1 MFFIACQ
8 SEDVYDN
15 ALNSSY
21 TGWNLQNRKILLIFL
36 SNLQEP
42 VFVGVPELLTI
53 DYQFFGKVKVY
64 GEIFSNDYY
73 YLCI

>member
-15 ALNSSY
+15 ALNSSW
-21 TGWNLQNRKILLIFL
+21 TGWNLKNRKILLIFL
-36 SNLQEP
+36 NNLQKP

-64 GEIFSNDYY
+64 DEIFSNDY
-73 YLCI
+73 LCT

>member
-15 ALNSSY
+15 ALNYSW
-21 TGWNLQNRKILLIFL
+21 TGWNLQNRQIFLIFL

-42 VFVGVPELLTI
+42 VFVGVPELLTL
-53 DYQFFGKVKVY
+53 DYQFFGRVR
-64 GEIFSNDYY
+64 INDY
-73 YLCI
+73 II